1 MKYEYNEIVKI
12 INNLYKKT
20 EEEQNNIL
28 DNIISEDI
36 IHYKCLI
43 KSFNKLYDTSKNI
56 IINEI
61 IETLLER
68 KNKILI
74 NKLIKYNFDFNLIL
88 DNMSDEQLLE
98 FKKLYKYKLKNN
110 NDFQFYIIKRYNDN
124 DIIYKFLFKIL
135 DIIDVQ
141 PILSLFN
148 KKFLKQKN
156 KMFYLFFNILN
167 NCFLMADKKDSTYLI
182 YNGNIILFD
191 TKNFEYIDDD
201 NTLIEFDNYIKLK
214 KLNINILINIFY
226 IFIISLKNNEN
237 LYDKYFQKIYE
248 NVLLYKGG
256 NFNLIQESLNN
267 DLLYLNEE
275 YQSKMISILFAKK
288 LKQQLFNI

>member
-214 KLNINILINIFY
+214 KLNINILIYIFY

-248 NVLLYKGG
+248 NILLYKGG

-288 LKQQLFNI
+288 LKQ

>member
-156 KMFYLFFNILN
+156 KIFYLFFYILN

>member
-248 NVLLYKGG
+248 NILLYKGG

-288 LKQQLFNI
+288 LKQ

>member
-141 PILSLFN
+141 PILYLFN
-148 KKFLKQKN
+148 K
-156 KMFYLFFNILN
+156 
-167 NCFLMADKKDSTYLI
+167 
-182 YNGNIILFD
+182 
-191 TKNFEYIDDD
+191 
-201 NTLIEFDNYIKLK
+201 
-214 KLNINILINIFY
+214 
-226 IFIISLKNNEN
+226 
-237 LYDKYFQKIYE
+237 
-248 NVLLYKGG
+248 
-256 NFNLIQESLNN
+256 
-267 DLLYLNEE
+267 
-275 YQSKMISILFAKK
+275 
-288 LKQQLFNI
+288 